1 MRPNIPEDIRANLKR
16 LCPYIGPYIPDSV
29 RQNARSLWWRDY
41 NPEKSGEWRWDDG
54 SGFYQ
59 CELELCDMDVHVIDP
74 AGYVAIRP
82 LRGNKYALVF
92 VLSVGRAKG
101 FDSENLIFDSI
112 RAAKR
117 FLDTLLAADTP
128 EIPLL

>member
-16 LCPYIGPYIPDSV
+16 L
-29 RQNARSLWWRDY
+29 
-41 NPEKSGEWRWDDG
+41 
-54 SGFYQ
+54 
-59 CELELCDMDVHVIDP
+59 
-74 AGYVAIRP
+74 
-82 LRGNKYALVF
+82 F
-92 VLSVGRAKG
+92 VLSVGGAKG